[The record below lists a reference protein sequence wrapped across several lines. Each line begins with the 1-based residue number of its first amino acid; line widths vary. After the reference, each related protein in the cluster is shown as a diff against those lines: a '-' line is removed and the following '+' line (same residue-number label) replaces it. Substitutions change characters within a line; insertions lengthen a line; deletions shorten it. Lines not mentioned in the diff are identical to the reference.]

1 MMAVKMLKPCN
12 KIGCNELSYNAYC
25 EKHNSVKE
33 KRKPQSTDGFYRTQ
47 DWKKTSKQYRAYKP
61 NCEICGKTAR
71 LVHHKIP
78 LRELL
83 SKGLD
88 GCDWQYLQSV
98 CWSCHEKVTHRGSKS

>member
-1 MMAVKMLKPCN
+1 MAIKMLKPCN

-61 NCEICGKTAR
+61 NCEICGKPAR
-71 LVHHKIP
+71 LVHHKTT
-78 LRELL
+78 LKQLL

-98 CWSCHEKVTHRGSKS
+98 CWSCHEKVTHRGVKS